1 MPNVTP
7 RTHPKNKNAEGFDQ
21 LLRRFKKECD
31 NAGIVQEVR
40 ERQFFEKPNSVKNQ
54 KNQQL
59 KRTKKLEAKK
69 RLQPVRRRGV
79 R

>member
-7 RTHPKNKNAEGFDQ
+7 RTHPKNRNVEGFDQ

-31 NAGIVQEVR
+31 NAGIIDRVR
-40 ERQFFEKPNSVKNQ
+40 ELQFYVKPNVTKNQ

-59 KRTKKLEAKK
+59 KRRKKLEAAK
-69 RLQPVRRRGV
+69 RAVPTRHRRR
-79 R
+79 